1 MFHVEQFLNQSQNI
15 PRGTIGSLW
24 QWIKMK
30 CSTWNNSS
38 TNHKIFHVEHLPSW
52 YRELFVI
59 QLFSFLLTFSK
70 AGWLSFGV
78 AVLYFAFGVF
88 HVEQFLTQSPNVP
101 RGTIGSF
108 WQWIKMKCSTW
119 NNSSPNH
126 QMFHV
131 EQWKKPFRCILVII
145 GLIFLTRAF
154 NWYFFLWQP
163 LEERLF
169 LQRGYIAEISQNT
182 LLGTGIGQSVLVMQD
197 FSSEKLLSW
206 QFQPAH
212 NMYLILWAEIGLI
225 GIMIFFTTGVYF
237 LKMFH
242 VEQFLTQSPNVPR
255 GTKEFYW
262 LIRILKGSMLYLLL
276 ISLFDHYLWDIES
289 TRLLF
294 WYIFGLLMSATISFK
309 ELTKY

>member
-1 MFHVEQFLNQSQNI
+1 
-15 PRGTIGSLW
+15 
-24 QWIKMK
+24 
-30 CSTWNNSS
+30 
-38 TNHKIFHVEHLPSW
+38 
-52 YRELFVI
+52 
-59 QLFSFLLTFSK
+59 
-70 AGWLSFGV
+70 
-78 AVLYFAFGVF
+78 
-88 HVEQFLTQSPNVP
+88 
-101 RGTIGSF
+101 
-108 WQWIKMKCSTW
+108 
-119 NNSSPNH
+119 
-126 QMFHV
+126 MFHV